1 VKHPATRSTGL
12 LVNGDAEVP
21 RAAIF
26 PMHLAIVS
34 AIAPRLRG
42 VSVFGGS

>member
-12 LVNGDAEVP
+12 RVNGDAEVP

-26 PMHLAIVS
+26 PMHLVIVS
-34 AIAPRLRG
+34 GIVLRLLGVRG
-42 VSVFGGS
+42 CYAS